1 MLYDGWSGLVR
12 VLVVGSCAYLTLI
25 ALLRISGKRTLA
37 KLNAFD
43 FVVTVALGSTL
54 ATVLLSDSVALAEGV
69 TALALLVG
77 LQYAVAWTSVRS
89 RHVRRLVRSEPTLVV
104 YRGQLLPDALRR
116 QRVTETEIRQVLRQQ
131 SQSLLEDVGGLVL
144 ETDGSFSL
152 LSDDDAR
159 TLPTPATTPRGHAA
173 RDDHDPGGRSRASPA
188 RSSPCRSGPDR
199 DAR

>member
-12 VLVVGSCAYLTLI
+12 ILVVGSCAYLALI

-77 LQYAVAWTSVRS
+77 LQYVVAWTSVRS

-104 YRGQLLPDALRR
+104 YRGRLLPDALRR

-131 SQSLLEDVGGLVL
+131 SQSSLKDVGGLVL

-152 LSDDDAR
+152 LSDADAG
-159 TLPTPATTPRGHAA
+159 TLPTSGH
-173 RDDHDPGGRSRASPA
+173 DTSRPA
-188 RSSPCRSGPDR
+188 R
-199 DAR
+199 AE